1 MNFAFGACC
10 ARTDVKIPPALFGQ
24 GGFAM
29 FGLFMEPLNKSSA
42 AVSGSFPPTLRYQKR
57 GIHKVF
63 LRFRYLDWSKNLSL
77 TALADVVRCSLKPRI
92 DQYRVR
98 LEACPLAKAS
108 HWGDLRRQGRFC
120 LRRESG
126 DLLFRQNVASEW
138 SWRCSTRRW
147 NTR

>member
-1 MNFAFGACC
+1 MEKHEQRRCVRNGGFV
-10 ARTDVKIPPALFGQ
+10 RGQ
-24 GGFAM
+24 GLTRKWG
-29 FGLFMEPLNKSSA
+29 NKEHLTTSSA
-42 AVSGSFPPTLRYQKR
+42 TVSGSFPPTLRYRKR
-57 GIHKVF
+57 EIHKVL

-108 HWGDLRRQGRFC
+108 HWGDLRRQGGFC